1 MKNNT
6 PSQVKILSIDIGGSH
21 IKATILNKKGE
32 LKMDYDKIVT
42 PAPASPENLI
52 KAIKTLVKNFPAYDY
67 ISVGFPGYVKNGVIK
82 TAPNL
87 DTKLWA
93 GIDLSKKLA
102 EALGK
107 PTQVVND
114 ADMQGLGV
122 VSGKGLEMVIT
133 LGTGFGTALL
143 MNGHLLP
150 HLELAHHPIKDAEIT
165 YDKYIGEKALE
176 KYGKERWNKRMQK
189 VFKILKTVFNYDTL
203 YIGGG
208 NSDLLT
214 FKLDKNM
221 KIVTNADGIKGG
233 ARLWLNEGESKTKR
247 AIATPAK

>member
-1 MKNNT
+1 
-6 PSQVKILSIDIGGSH
+6 
-21 IKATILNKKGE
+21 
-32 LKMDYDKIVT
+32 MDYDKIVT

-52 KAIKTLVKNFPAYDY
+52 KTIKTLVKNFPAYDY
-67 ISVGFPGYVKNGVIK
+67 ISVGFPGYVKKGVIK

-93 GIDLSKKLA
+93 GVDLSKKLA

-122 VSGKGLEMVIT
+122 VNGKGLEMVVT

-150 HLELAHHPIKDAEIT
+150 HLELAHHPVKDAETT

-189 VFKILKTVFNYDTL
+189 VFKVLKTVFNYDTL

-233 ARLWLNEGESKTKR
+233 ARLWLNEVESKTKR
-247 AIATPAK
+247 SIATPAK

>member
-1 MKNNT
+1 MKKT
-6 PSQVKILSIDIGGSH
+6 TSQVK

-32 LKMDYDKIVT
+32 LKMDYDKVPT
-42 PAPASPENLI
+42 PAPASPDNLI
-52 KAIKTLVKNFPAYDY
+52 KAIKTLVKNFPAYDK

-87 DTKLWA
+87 NTKLWA
-93 GIDLSKKLA
+93 DVDLTKKISD
-102 EALGK
+102 ALGK

-122 VSGKGLEMVIT
+122 VNGKGLEMVVT

-150 HLELAHHPIKDAEIT
+150 HFELAHLPVKTDKT
-165 YDKYIGEKALE
+165 YDQYIGEKALE

-189 VFKILKTVFNYDTL
+189 VFEILKTVFNYDTL

-233 ARLWLNEGESKTKR
+233 ARLWIDDVESKTKR
-247 AIATPAK
+247 EISTPTE

>member
-1 MKNNT
+1 
-6 PSQVKILSIDIGGSH
+6 
-21 IKATILNKKGE
+21 
-32 LKMDYDKIVT
+32 
-42 PAPASPENLI
+42 
-52 KAIKTLVKNFPAYDY
+52 
-67 ISVGFPGYVKNGVIK
+67 
-82 TAPNL
+82 
-87 DTKLWA
+87 
-93 GIDLSKKLA
+93 
-102 EALGK
+102 
-107 PTQVVND
+107 VVND

-122 VSGKGLEMVIT
+122 VKGKGLEMVIT

-150 HLELAHHPIKDAEIT
+150 HLELAHHPVKDADTT

-247 AIATPAK
+247 AKATPAK